1 MGMIYSYALIGSRC
15 IARMRPVDDA
25 ACMELEVRMN
35 MASQR
40 YGDGFGVEGAG
51 ERIMLDSLSNTR
63 DLGGLPTQDGRK
75 VKHKRLIRS
84 GTLTRATE
92 KDIDVLVQEY
102 KVRHVIDLRTDDERK
117 NAPDPIEE
125 FIGVRFVNIPLM
137 SAEALGVT
145 RTDMEKLMQTIKTI
159 AANPVSMMTS
169 IYPAILTDENSRVG
183 LRQFFQELLSRD
195 EEEALL
201 WHCTA
206 GKDRVG
212 LSTVLLLKTLGVP
225 WEIVVQ
231 DYLATNKYMHENTR
245 EIEAALDA
253 YNVAEELRE
262 SLLVLNSADVRFL
275 QSAIDAVDIRYG
287 GLDAYIREA
296 LGVDKEAQAELRLKY
311 LAE

>member
-1 MGMIYSYALIGSRC
+1 
-15 IARMRPVDDA
+15 
-25 ACMELEVRMN
+25 

-40 YGDGFGVEGAG
+40 YGDGFGVGGAG
-51 ERIMLDSLSNTR
+51 ERITLDSLSNTR
-63 DLGGLPTQDGRK
+63 DLGGLPTQDGRQ

-92 KDIDVLVQEY
+92 RDINVLVQEY

-253 YNVAEELRE
+253 YNIAEELRE

-296 LGVDKEAQAELRLKY
+296 LGVDKEAQAELRRKY
-311 LAE
+311 LTE